1 MDINSIF
8 NALMV
13 GNASV
18 ITVDNIKI
26 INDIALVLYNKDKLD
41 ELDIDMLKKIIMICN
56 VLYNRTDMTILPVE
70 DGFYDLLLE
79 KYKLYDANFQVGSAV
94 VEFRNFIENDIDN
107 TTKIAKSPIIFNKK
121 IERDDIHQ
129 SVYNDIMRVGRPI
142 LNRYDY
148 SKSPI
153 SFTNIDKI
161 SKRSHNTEH
170 NHPMLVGTLD
180 KAKFVTN
187 KDAIEAGVFNDTNVK
202 VLERDFFQDH
212 INKGIINPND
222 NIAVVCELKYDGV
235 SVEADC
241 GLTVSSARTRGDTG
255 IGVASDI
262 TPILK
267 DYVFHNAGCMIGEDE
282 VGVKF
287 EAIITK
293 SNLEKFNQLRGRSY
307 VNCRSAIVGL
317 FGSSDAYLYRDLIT
331 LVPLAL
337 DRENFKHKISNRLE
351 EIEFLNKV
359 FVSHG
364 EPLRYCYFEGSIT
377 EVLYMIKVF
386 WDEAKIAR
394 DYLNFMYDGI
404 VVSYLDESIR
414 ERLGRKN
421 FINKYSMAVKFNP
434 LEKQT
439 IFRGYTYEV
448 GQHGNITPMIHYD
461 PVEFLGTIHTKS
473 TGSSYNRFN
482 ELQLKYGDYI
492 NVTYV
497 NDVMPYVS
505 RVECEHNRN
514 NPNPIIEFPS
524 TCPICGSRLSI
535 SDSGKSA
542 ICLNMACAGRSI
554 QRITNMFA
562 KLNIKGF
569 ADATFNI
576 LKDFDHLYK
585 FYTNDYKVDRDFYI
599 NKLGLAD
606 GNSFSDALLS
616 LKQDIWKDYII
627 MGALGFNS
635 IAHKKWQDIL
645 SNIKLVDLYNICK
658 GKSNN
663 AIYDI
668 LKANIKNIGEI
679 TAITISNEWSFF
691 EKDIEF
697 IINNI
702 KLLDSSNMAESK
714 GQIRFTGFRN
724 SHLMELL
731 STAGFDAGEGSV
743 TKKTDILL
751 IPFQGYSSG
760 KVLKAMNN
768 PRTKIIP
775 IDEFMKDSIKYIG
788 IELS

>member
-1 MDINSIF
+1 
-8 NALMV
+8 
-13 GNASV
+13 
-18 ITVDNIKI
+18 
-26 INDIALVLYNKDKLD
+26 
-41 ELDIDMLKKIIMICN
+41 
-56 VLYNRTDMTILPVE
+56 
-70 DGFYDLLLE
+70 
-79 KYKLYDANFQVGSAV
+79 
-94 VEFRNFIENDIDN
+94 
-107 TTKIAKSPIIFNKK
+107 
-121 IERDDIHQ
+121 
-129 SVYNDIMRVGRPI
+129 
-142 LNRYDY
+142 
-148 SKSPI
+148 
-153 SFTNIDKI
+153 
-161 SKRSHNTEH
+161 
-170 NHPMLVGTLD
+170 
-180 KAKFVTN
+180 
-187 KDAIEAGVFNDTNVK
+187 
-202 VLERDFFQDH
+202 
-212 INKGIINPND
+212 
-222 NIAVVCELKYDGV
+222 
-235 SVEADC
+235 
-241 GLTVSSARTRGDTG
+241 
-255 IGVASDI
+255 
-262 TPILK
+262 
-267 DYVFHNAGCMIGEDE
+267 
-282 VGVKF
+282 
-287 EAIITK
+287 
-293 SNLEKFNQLRGRSY
+293 
-307 VNCRSAIVGL
+307 
-317 FGSSDAYLYRDLIT
+317 
-331 LVPLAL
+331 
-337 DRENFKHKISNRLE
+337 
-351 EIEFLNKV
+351 
-359 FVSHG
+359 
-364 EPLRYCYFEGSIT
+364 
-377 EVLYMIKVF
+377 
-386 WDEAKIAR
+386 
-394 DYLNFMYDGI
+394 
-404 VVSYLDESIR
+404 
-414 ERLGRKN
+414 
-421 FINKYSMAVKFNP
+421 
-434 LEKQT
+434 
-439 IFRGYTYEV
+439 
-448 GQHGNITPMIHYD
+448 
-461 PVEFLGTIHTKS
+461 
-473 TGSSYNRFN
+473 
-482 ELQLKYGDYI
+482 
-492 NVTYV
+492 
-497 NDVMPYVS
+497 MPYVS

-524 TCPICGSRLSI
+524 TCPICGSKLSI

-554 QRITNMFA
+554 QRITNMFS

-599 NKLGLAD
+599 NKLGVAD

-616 LKQDIWKDYII
+616 LQQDVWKDYII

-751 IPFQGYSSG
+751 IPFQGYSSS